1 MILGASR
8 MKVGD
13 LVRDTIDGN
22 LNIIIGHNKATTSKD
37 YCWQVYDLVGGFV
50 WDADDDELEKV
61 R

>member
-1 MILGASR
+1 

-13 LVRDTIDGN
+13 LVRDTIEGN